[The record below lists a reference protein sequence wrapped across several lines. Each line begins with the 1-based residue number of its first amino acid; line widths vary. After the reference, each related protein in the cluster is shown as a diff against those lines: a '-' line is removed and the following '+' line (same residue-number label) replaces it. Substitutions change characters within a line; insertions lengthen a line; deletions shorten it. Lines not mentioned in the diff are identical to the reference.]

1 MENLSVVSITQAI
14 IHCHSFMTYKIAWM
28 GIIVCC
34 NVWITHNTTVLVIWV
49 IRWPKT
55 LLPLIQT
62 LLSRLATIWG
72 SVSCQDL
79 TDMLLFFLSGSR
91 MTLKLKYIT
100 CNSQVEHQ
108 SILFII
114 QRDWV
119 SIRVSFISK
128 QVPIKQN
135 ANTLPFPKIG
145 QHIAEKFCFMNQW
158 ILVIV

>member
-1 MENLSVVSITQAI
+1 MLSISYIPPKYPVPCYYGLSIFHEFKKMENLSVVSITQAI

-34 NVWITHNTTVLVIWV
+34 KVWITHNTTGLVIWV

-91 MTLKLKYIT
+91 MTIKLKYIT
-100 CNSQVEHQ
+100 CNSAVWNRKLNINPFY
-108 SILFII
+108 SLFRETES
-114 QRDWV
+114 Q
-119 SIRVSFISK
+119 
-128 QVPIKQN
+128 
-135 ANTLPFPKIG
+135 
-145 QHIAEKFCFMNQW
+145 
-158 ILVIV
+158 

>member
-1 MENLSVVSITQAI
+1 
-14 IHCHSFMTYKIAWM
+14 M

-34 NVWITHNTTVLVIWV
+34 KVWITHNTTGLVIWV

>member
-1 MENLSVVSITQAI
+1 MLSISYIPPKYPVPCYYGLSIFHEFKKMENLSVVSITQAI

-34 NVWITHNTTVLVIWV
+34 KVWITHNTTGLVIWV

-62 LLSRLATIWG
+62 LLSRLAIIWG

-91 MTLKLKYIT
+91 MTIKLKYIT
-100 CNSQVEHQ
+100 CNSAVWNRKLNINPFY
-108 SILFII
+108 SLFREIEC
-114 QRDWV
+114 Q
-119 SIRVSFISK
+119 
-128 QVPIKQN
+128 
-135 ANTLPFPKIG
+135 
-145 QHIAEKFCFMNQW
+145 
-158 ILVIV
+158 

>member
-1 MENLSVVSITQAI
+1 MLSISYIPPKYPVPCYYGLSIFHEFKKMENLSVVSITQAI

-34 NVWITHNTTVLVIWV
+34 KVWITHNTTGLVIWV

-91 MTLKLKYIT
+91 MTIKLKYIT
-100 CNSQVEHQ
+100 CNSAVWNRKLN
-108 SILFII
+108 INLFYSLFRETEC
-114 QRDWV
+114 Q
-119 SIRVSFISK
+119 
-128 QVPIKQN
+128 
-135 ANTLPFPKIG
+135 
-145 QHIAEKFCFMNQW
+145 
-158 ILVIV
+158 

>member
-1 MENLSVVSITQAI
+1 MLSISYIPPKYPVPCYYGLSIFHEFKKMENLSVVSITQAI

-34 NVWITHNTTVLVIWV
+34 KVWITHNTTGLVIWV

-79 TDMLLFFLSGSR
+79 TDMLLFFISGSR
-91 MTLKLKYIT
+91 MTIKLKYIT
-100 CNSQVEHQ
+100 CNSAVWNRKLN
-108 SILFII
+108 I
-114 QRDWV
+114 
-119 SIRVSFISK
+119 
-128 QVPIKQN
+128 N
-135 ANTLPFPKIG
+135 PFYSLLREIEC
-145 QHIAEKFCFMNQW
+145 Q
-158 ILVIV
+158 

>member
-1 MENLSVVSITQAI
+1 MLSISYIPPKYPVPCYYGLSIFHEFKKMENLSVVSITQAI

-34 NVWITHNTTVLVIWV
+34 KVWITHNTTGLVIWV

-91 MTLKLKYIT
+91 MTIKLKYIT
-100 CNSQVEHQ
+100 CNSAVWNRKLN
-108 SILFII
+108 INLFFSLFRETEC
-114 QRDWV
+114 Q
-119 SIRVSFISK
+119 
-128 QVPIKQN
+128 
-135 ANTLPFPKIG
+135 
-145 QHIAEKFCFMNQW
+145 
-158 ILVIV
+158 

>member
-1 MENLSVVSITQAI
+1 MLSISYIPPKYPVPCYYGLSIFHEFKKMENLSVVSITQAI
-14 IHCHSFMTYKIAWM
+14 IHYHSFMTYKIAWM

-79 TDMLLFFLSGSR
+79 TDMLLFFISESQ
-91 MTLKLKYIT
+91 MTFKLKYIT
-100 CNSQVEHQ
+100 CNSAVWNRKLNINPFY
-108 SILFII
+108 SLFRETKS
-114 QRDWV
+114 Q
-119 SIRVSFISK
+119 
-128 QVPIKQN
+128 
-135 ANTLPFPKIG
+135 
-145 QHIAEKFCFMNQW
+145 
-158 ILVIV
+158 

>member
-1 MENLSVVSITQAI
+1 MLSISYIPPKYPVPCYYGLSIFHEFKKMENLSVVSITQAI

-34 NVWITHNTTVLVIWV
+34 KVWITHNTTGLVIWV

-100 CNSQVEHQ
+100 CNSAVWNRKLNINPFY
-108 SILFII
+108 SLFRETKS
-114 QRDWV
+114 Q
-119 SIRVSFISK
+119 
-128 QVPIKQN
+128 
-135 ANTLPFPKIG
+135 
-145 QHIAEKFCFMNQW
+145 
-158 ILVIV
+158 

>member
-1 MENLSVVSITQAI
+1 MLSISYIPPKYPVPCYYGLSIFHEFKKMENLSVVSITQAI

-34 NVWITHNTTVLVIWV
+34 KVWITHNTTVLVIWV

-91 MTLKLKYIT
+91 MTIKLKYIT
-100 CNSQVEHQ
+100 CNSAVWNRKLNINPFY
-108 SILFII
+108 SLFRETKS
-114 QRDWV
+114 Q
-119 SIRVSFISK
+119 
-128 QVPIKQN
+128 
-135 ANTLPFPKIG
+135 
-145 QHIAEKFCFMNQW
+145 
-158 ILVIV
+158 